1 MIDRGQKS
9 LDGIALQAALD
20 GIAVAQNLVEIVR
33 SEMGFVQ
40 AALDEDRHS
49 EAANGDASLI

>member
-9 LDGIALQAALD
+9 LDRTVLQAAIN

-33 SEMGFVQ
+33 AEIGFVQ